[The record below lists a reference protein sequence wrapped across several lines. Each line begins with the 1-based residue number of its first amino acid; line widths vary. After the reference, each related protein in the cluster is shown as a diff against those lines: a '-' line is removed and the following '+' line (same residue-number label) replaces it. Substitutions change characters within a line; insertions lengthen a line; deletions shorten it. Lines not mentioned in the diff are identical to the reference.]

1 MYEEA
6 YKHIYSTFVRRLI
19 STTTKSK
26 EWKQGVNEVLTE
38 MEKLIP
44 EIKVIREELEIWT
57 EDLKSGNKR

>member
-6 YKHIYSTFVRRLI
+6 YKYIYTRFVQRLTST
-19 STTTKSK
+19 SKSQ

-38 MEKLIP
+38 MEKMIP
-44 EIKVIREELEIWT
+44 EIKVIREELETWT